1 VIKIDLIYAVKG
13 LKILKLNTLVN
24 NRRKDIPDG
33 IWAKCPECS
42 EIIYNGELD
51 RNARV
56 CLRCSYYFPIDP
68 STRISLTTDERSFHR
83 YNDVLCSDKENC
95 DRIIMSGKAR
105 LLDHNLVIMALNLS
119 CKTDSIFVTENI
131 VNTISHAIEQKLP
144 MLVIYTVSGNGGNE
158 SNANFPAQTLNISA
172 NISRL
177 SKNKLLYVS
186 VLSQSVPDSFF
197 PSYAY
202 SADVVI
208 AESNSLGTSHTGSRI
223 GRRDADRAIQSL
235 FQSGVVDM
243 IVSRDDLK
251 NKLADVFSFFG

>member
-1 VIKIDLIYAVKG
+1 V
-13 LKILKLNTLVN
+13 VN
-24 NRRKDIPDG
+24 NKRRDIPDG

-42 EIIYNGELD
+42 EIIYNRELD

-56 CLRCSYYFPIDP
+56 CLRCSYYFPIEP
-68 STRISLTTDERSFHR
+68 FTRISITTDEGSFHR
-83 YNDVLCSDKENC
+83 YNDVPCSDKENC
-95 DRIIMSGKAR
+95 DRIIMSGKAQ
-105 LLDHNLVIMALNLS
+105 LSNHSLVIMALNLS
-119 CKTDSIFVTENI
+119 CKTDSIFITENI
-131 VNTISHAIEQKLP
+131 ISTISHAVEQKLP
-144 MLVIYTVSGNGGNE
+144 MLVVYTVSGNE
-158 SNANFPAQTLNISA
+158 SNISFPAQTLNISA

-243 IVSRDDLK
+243 IVSRDNLK
-251 NKLADVFSFFG
+251 SKLADVFGFFV

>member
-1 VIKIDLIYAVKG
+1 M
-13 LKILKLNTLVN
+13 KLNTLVS

-51 RNARV
+51 RNARI
-56 CLRCSYYFPIDP
+56 CRRCSYYFPIDP
-68 STRISLTTDERSFHR
+68 STRISIITDEGSFRR
-83 YNDVLCSDKENC
+83 YNDIPCSDKENC
-95 DRIIMSGKAR
+95 DPIIMSGKAQ
-105 LLDHNLVIMALNLS
+105 LSDHNLVIMALNLS
-119 CKTDSIFVTENI
+119 CKADSIFVTEKI
-131 VNTISHAIEQKLP
+131 VSTISHAVEQKLP
-144 MLVIYTVSGNGGNE
+144 MLTIYTFSGKE
-158 SNANFPAQTLNISA
+158 SNINFPTQILNISA

-243 IVSRDDLK
+243 IVSREEIK
-251 NKLADVFSFFG
+251 SKLTDIISFFC